1 MTEKLV
7 EVTDLL
13 KKYNSLN
20 AVDGITFHIDAGEV
34 FGLLGPNGAGKTTTI
49 EIMEGLRK
57 SDGGRVRINGF
68 DPQKNNS
75 ALKQIMGVQL
85 QSSALE
91 EMIKPWEALKLFGS
105 YYRKSASVDY
115 LLELVGLEEKK
126 NTYYKYLSGG
136 QKQRLSLALALVN
149 DPQMVFLDEPTTGLD
164 AQARRTI
171 WGIITGLKKDGR
183 TVLLTTHYIEEA
195 ENLCDRVA
203 IVDHGKIIAE
213 GSPREMIDS
222 SGITHRISFSTKQ
235 AVDSKVLELLS
246 AKYGKITLQ
255 EDMYHLQTDQSGQ
268 PVVDI
273 IKALESSNNEL
284 IDLRLERPTLED
296 VFIELTGRRIRE

>member
-1 MTEKLV
+1 MSENFV
-7 EVTDLL
+7 EVANLQ
-13 KKYNSLN
+13 KRYNSVN
-20 AVDGITFHIDAGEV
+20 AVDGISFYIAKGEV

-57 SDGGRVRINGF
+57 SDGGKVRINGF
-68 DPQKNNS
+68 DPQKNNM

-91 EMIKPWEALKLFGS
+91 ERIKPWEALKLFGS
-105 YYRKSASVDY
+105 YYKKSASVDY
-115 LLELVGLEEKK
+115 LLDLVGLVEKK

-149 DPQMVFLDEPTTGLD
+149 DPRMVFLDEPTTGLD

-171 WGIITGLKKDGR
+171 WDIITGLKKEGR

-203 IVDHGKIIAE
+203 IIDYGKIIAE
-213 GSPREMIDS
+213 GTPRELIDH
-222 SGITHRISFSTKQ
+222 SGITHRIAFSGKNP
-235 AVDSKVLELLS
+235 VDQSVVDMLS
-246 AKYGKITLQ
+246 LKYGKITVAD
-255 EDMYHLQTDQSGQ
+255 EMYNLQTDQSGQ

-273 IKALESSNNEL
+273 IKALESTGNEL
-284 IDLRLERPTLED
+284 TDLRLERPTLED
-296 VFIELTGRRIRE
+296 VFIEQTGRRIRE